1 MPGGRTTVL
10 NNLKT
15 TLEMIKFEHTVFA
28 LPFALIATLMAA
40 DGLPAWDRL
49 LWIVLAMFG
58 ARSAAMTFNRIVDLE
73 FDAANPRTRIRALP
87 AGKLT
92 MSFAVSFTVAMSALF
107 IVSAGMLNR
116 LCLYLSVPV
125 LGILFGYSY
134 TKRFTSLS
142 HLALGFAIGLAP
154 LGAWVAI
161 RGEIGLTPML
171 LTGAVMFW
179 IGGFDI
185 IYACQ
190 DTAFDRKAKLFSMP
204 SRWGAATALKVS
216 SAFHVGTV
224 FLLAGVAR
232 LGGLGIVAYL
242 GIASFAAI
250 LYWEHRIIRPDDLS
264 RANVAFN
271 LNGYVGLL
279 LLAAIATDILIA

>member
-1 MPGGRTTVL
+1 ML

-92 MSFAVSFTVAMSALF
+92 MSFAVSFTVAMSAFF

-250 LYWEHRIIRPDDLS
+250 LYWEHRIVRPDDLS

>member
-1 MPGGRTTVL
+1 ML

-224 FLLAGVAR
+224 LLLAGVAR

-250 LYWEHRIIRPDDLS
+250 LYWEHRIVRPDDLS

>member
-1 MPGGRTTVL
+1 ML
-10 NNLKT
+10 SNLKT

-40 DGLPAWDRL
+40 DGLPGWDRL
-49 LWIVLAMFG
+49 LWIVLSMFG

-125 LGILFGYSY
+125 LAILFGYSY

-161 RGEIGLTPML
+161 RGEFALTPML

-232 LGGLGIVAYL
+232 LGGLGILAYA

-250 LYWEHRIIRPDDLS
+250 LYWEHRIVRPDDLS
-264 RANVAFN
+264 RVNMAFN

>member
-1 MPGGRTTVL
+1 ML

-49 LWIVLAMFG
+49 LWIVLAMFA

-224 FLLAGVAR
+224 LLLAGVAR

-250 LYWEHRIIRPDDLS
+250 LYWEHRIVRPDDLS

-279 LLAAIATDILIA
+279 LLAAIATDILIV

>member
-1 MPGGRTTVL
+1 ML

-15 TLEMIKFEHTVFA
+15 TLEMIRFEHTVFA

-40 DGLPAWDRL
+40 DGLPGWDRL

-161 RGEIGLTPML
+161 RGEFGLTPML

-224 FLLAGVAR
+224 LLLAGVAR

-250 LYWEHRIIRPDDLS
+250 LYWEHRIVRPDDLS

>member
-1 MPGGRTTVL
+1 ML

-224 FLLAGVAR
+224 LLLAGVAR

-250 LYWEHRIIRPDDLS
+250 LYWEHRIVRPDDLS

-279 LLAAIATDILIA
+279 LLAAIATDILIV

>member
-1 MPGGRTTVL
+1 ML

-15 TLEMIKFEHTVFA
+15 TLEMIRFEHTVFA

-40 DGLPAWDRL
+40 DGLPGWDRL

-161 RGEIGLTPML
+161 RGEFGLTPML

-216 SAFHVGTV
+216 SAFHAGTV
-224 FLLAGVAR
+224 LLLAGVAR

-250 LYWEHRIIRPDDLS
+250 LYWEHRIVRPDDLS

>member
-1 MPGGRTTVL
+1 ML

-107 IVSAGMLNR
+107 IVSVGMLNR

-250 LYWEHRIIRPDDLS
+250 LYWEHRIVRPDDLS